1 MKKFLVGILSALML
15 VGIGASPVKA
25 NAPVELVGT
34 YTYDFS
40 TYDNGMNGLW
50 AKDNFHSTVK
60 IYQLPKDNDYDYKVV
75 REDTGTFEVISGAK
89 TPGGDGETVVG
100 DGTKGTIIGGETV
113 YVNGSLKEVT
123 SPVGPKD
130 WTTDERSG
138 DWYDLE
144 NLEKIGSVPYY
155 EPFFNSENARG
166 SFIADDWGWTYMTC
180 NNGTWIDN
188 AETESAYP
196 EGDVM
201 GDITGAYVPCAQ
213 PVVVSQPLSQA
224 GAPVCSA
231 FAPAMIQHAIAKRI
245 NATNSVVS
253 YWPTVTGGQVNIR
266 FREEGAKD
274 WQHAL
279 RDFPNLGVAPIGFL
293 KENVK
298 YEYQIT
304 NGHGCAQSNWSP
316 VFRSL

>member
-1 MKKFLVGILSALML
+1 MKKFLVGILSVLML
-15 VGIGASPVKA
+15 VGIGVSPVKA
-25 NAPVELVGT
+25 EISYPINTTHDFITLDGGMQGNVWAVDTFHNNLVITQEGENT
-34 YTYDFS
+34 WRVVS
-40 TYDNGMNGLW
+40 TD
-50 AKDNFHSTVK
+50 
-60 IYQLPKDNDYDYKVV
+60 
-75 REDTGTFEVISGAK
+75 EGTFESISGAK
-89 TPGGDGETVVG
+89 SPGGEEGTLIG
-100 DGTKGTIIGGETV
+100 DGTRGTISGGITV
-113 YVNGSLKEVT
+113 LIYADNLKTWGSQTEPEDLRGTWTNYFQRYYGRFFENIHVVDGDYYSGGT
-123 SPVGPKD
+123 FENWD
-130 WTTDERSG
+130 WTYT
-138 DWYDLE
+138 
-144 NLEKIGSVPYY
+144 
-155 EPFFNSENARG
+155 
-166 SFIADDWGWTYMTC
+166 TC
-180 NNGTWIDN
+180 NNGKWVDN
-188 AETESAYP
+188 ENTETLYQE
-196 EGDVM
+196 EGPNETM

-213 PVVVSQPLSQA
+213 PVVVPQPLSQA

-231 FAPAMIQHAIAKRI
+231 FSPAMIQHAIAKRI

-266 FREEGAKD
+266 YREEGAKD